1 MYEKHFTL
9 SAMYPSH
16 VYTAMISSTKLL
28 ELPSSANLMQTA
40 KINLQGNNFYLF
52 IVISISLV

>member
-1 MYEKHFTL
+1 MPMYEKHFTL

-16 VYTAMISSTKLL
+16 VYTAMISYTKLF

-40 KINLQGNNFYLF
+40 KINLQGNNF
-52 IVISISLV
+52 